1 MRYRKDNSPARISGK
16 DIVCTWIVAGTVLLL
31 LAMTDI
37 IWDRD
42 IELRIHDQAPGV
54 GAAVRTRADAFRP

>member
-16 DIVCTWIVAGTVLLL
+16 DIVCTWIVAGAALLL
-31 LAMTDI
+31 LAMSDI

-42 IELRIHDQAPGV
+42 FEITIQDQAPVV
-54 GAAVRTRADAFRP
+54 GTAARTQAKALAP

>member
-16 DIVCTWIVAGTVLLL
+16 DIVCTWIVAGAALLL
-31 LAMTDI
+31 LAMSDI

-42 IELRIHDQAPGV
+42 IELRIHDQRPGV
-54 GAAVRTRADAFRP
+54 GAAVQTQAEAFRP